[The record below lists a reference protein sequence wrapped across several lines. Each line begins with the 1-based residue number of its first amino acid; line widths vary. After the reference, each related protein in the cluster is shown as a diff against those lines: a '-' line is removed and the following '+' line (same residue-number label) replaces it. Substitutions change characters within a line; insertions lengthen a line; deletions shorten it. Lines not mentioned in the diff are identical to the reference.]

1 MRLPP
6 RAVSVGDVR
15 CSLGTPVANPV
26 QTHRGRP
33 PPRRGDP
40 CRHHR
45 GGGKSVSP
53 GGRRA
58 VAWLRHADPPVRR
71 PRHPRPAQ
79 SAAVPGLGRPAPVA
93 HAARR
98 DLLRCPLDG
107 QPGALPG
114 GGATGHRRG
123 HHRRRQRPAPALGRR
138 AAAPR
143 GRRCRDRRSAT
154 PVLGDQ
160 LDGGRL
166 PRHAARRLQDGR
178 HRPGAAADHAHRR
191 GRRHRRVRRDAGRWP
206 VRRLRP
212 VRRRRSSATSS
223 SPSCCSPPPGRS
235 VSSCWSACRCSS
247 APSR

>member
-6 RAVSVGDVR
+6 GAVSVGDVR
-15 CSLGTPVANPV
+15 RSLGAPVTNPV

-33 PPRRGDP
+33 PPASGDT
-40 CRHHR
+40 CRHPR
-45 GGGKSVSP
+45 GSGKSVSP

-58 VAWLRHADPPVRR
+58 VAWLGHADPPVRR

-79 SAAVPGLGRPAPVA
+79 SAAVPGVGRPAPVA

-107 QPGALPG
+107 QPGAVPG

-138 AAAPR
+138 AAPAR
-143 GRRCRDRRSAT
+143 SRRCRDRRPAT

-166 PRHAARRLQDGR
+166 PRHAAGRLQDGR

-191 GRRHRRVRRDAGRWP
+191 GRR
-206 VRRLRP
+206 RP
-212 VRRRRSSATSS
+212 SRPTRCGSVACTTSAPGSSAPSSATSS
-223 SPSCCSPPPGRS
+223 SPSCCSPPRGRS
-235 VSSCWSACRCSS
+235 AWSCWSACRCSS
-247 APSR
+247 APCR